1 MLGCLLSGP
10 LALHVMESSSTFP
23 TSLFALSSILLS
35 FAATLCQA
43 CLLSQ
48 YPRHYLYLLFLI
60 PCGCPGLGTQLLNI
74 SACFSSLSVPI
85 PPLLFSSKFLRNYHC
100 LPVPSSCLLFFLFL
114 FLFPSIRDQI
124 QGLWHAKEV
133 PRHCPTSPVPW
144 SPTPPRPFSFETKS
158 CQLPRLTFNLRSSNL
173 GLLSM

>member
-10 LALHVMESSSTFP
+10 LALHVTESSSTFP

-35 FAATLCQA
+35 FAATLSGMPS
-43 CLLSQ
+43 LPVPMTLSLSAISHSVRM
-48 YPRHYLYLLFLI
+48 PWVRNPASKYLRLFLI
-60 PCGCPGLGTQLLNI
+60 LVCTDP
-74 SACFSSLSVPI
+74 SF
-85 PPLLFSSKFLRNYHC
+85 LLFSSKFLRNYHC

-144 SPTPPRPFSFETKS
+144 SPPPRPVHFLLK
-158 CQLPRLTFNLRSSNL
+158 QNLANCP
-173 GLLSM
+173 G